1 MHNACFFGVIPLIL
15 KANPNNMK
23 NRLLLALLLCACL
36 SAQAQFYKSF
46 VPSPGFTS
54 ALQKIVL
61 DFRLDY
67 KNIQGELL
75 LQQGESENYSSAV
88 QLPGAKDCLIYRFH
102 SPQDTT
108 SGWQALMYQ
117 GDNYDDAV
125 KAYKNLFRLVRKSQ
139 MSWIDRSAVHFVGE
153 MDEPTEDRRFA
164 VSTLLLDVNDKRYT
178 RFVAEIELSG
188 NMGDWAV
195 KLNMHNKRRDTDE

>member
-1 MHNACFFGVIPLIL
+1 
-15 KANPNNMK
+15 MK
-23 NRLLLALLLCACL
+23 NQLLLALLLGACL

-46 VPSPGFTS
+46 VPSPGFTN

-67 KNIQGELL
+67 KNIQGELMY
-75 LQQGESENYSSAV
+75 QQGESENYASMI
-88 QLPGAKDCLIYRFH
+88 QLPGSKDCQIYRFH

-108 SGWQALMYQ
+108 SGWQAVMYQ
-117 GDNYDDAV
+117 GDEFNDAV

-139 MSWIDRSAVHFVGE
+139 ISWIDRSAVHFVGD

-164 VSTLLLDVNDKRYT
+164 VSTLALDVNDKRYK

-188 NMGDWAV
+188 SMGDWEV
-195 KLNMHNKRRDTDE
+195 KLNLHNKRRDTDE